1 MSKFP
6 VFIKSVVFI
15 FSCLMISSALAQEK
29 TLAVID
35 EKPLMLSDISP
46 TKAELTEMAEA
57 MQVSRQLA
65 LSRVRHNRFA
75 EQLIDRVMEIYAQ
88 QQQIQPD
95 ESLVNA
101 FATRFGNQLKANA
114 ENSRS
119 VKEIATEQARIWQ
132 IEKALYDEFGGTVI
146 FTQQNPQYP
155 IEAYN
160 MLLNRYEETG
170 VLVFKSKEYESV
182 LRRIFAPPYEMKIA
196 PGQVSFK
203 TPWWAE
209 GQVIGSASSAQ
220 TKSGVEK

>member
-1 MSKFP
+1 MSHFQ
-6 VFIKSVVFI
+6 VFIKSIVFI
-15 FSCLMISSALAQEK
+15 AGCLVFSTALAQEK

-46 TKAELTEMAEA
+46 TKAELTETAEA

-65 LSRVRHNRFA
+65 LSRIRHNRFA
-75 EQLIDRVMEIYAQ
+75 EQLIEKVMDTFAK

-95 ESLVNA
+95 EALVDA
-101 FATRFGNQLKANA
+101 FASRFGDQLNDNA

-119 VKEIATEQARIWQ
+119 VKEIANEQVRIWQ

-160 MLLNRYEETG
+160 LLLKRYEEKG

-182 LRRIFAPPYEMKIA
+182 LKRIFAPPYEMKIA
-196 PGQVSFK
+196 PEQISFVK
-203 TPWWAE
+203 PWWAE
-209 GQVIGSASSAQ
+209 GQIIDSASSGEA
-220 TKSGVEK
+220 KSEVEK